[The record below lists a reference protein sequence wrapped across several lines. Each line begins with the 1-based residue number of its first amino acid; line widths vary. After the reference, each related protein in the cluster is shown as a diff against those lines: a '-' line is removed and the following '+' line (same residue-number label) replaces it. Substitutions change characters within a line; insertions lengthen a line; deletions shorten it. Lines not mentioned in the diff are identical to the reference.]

1 MVSVDGIYI
10 KRMLQFR
17 EDLSEEMENVV
28 VRVLR
33 NDEAD
38 KRAEI
43 DGNVHYVMH
52 MWAVRKI
59 ILLYNPNYYFHY
71 SFPTHPTINSDICA
85 GRLNRKLNTIH
96 IFAGQG
102 DFG

>member
-1 MVSVDGIYI
+1 LSYNFPAGYAYDTCRIWIEFRDPPMVSVDGIYI

-52 MWAVRKI
+52 MWAVSNI
-59 ILLYNPNYYFHY
+59 ILLYNPH
-71 SFPTHPTINSDICA
+71 
-85 GRLNRKLNTIH
+85 
-96 IFAGQG
+96 
-102 DFG
+102 